1 MSHGDH
7 PDIRDTAVNG
17 IDSSIQQTEP
27 ERFAE
32 AYVVGDDAMRFVA
45 TPEQWVE
52 SDTLVEVRA

>member
-7 PDIRDTAVNG
+7 PNIRDTAVNG
-17 IDSSIQQTEP
+17 IDSSPHQTAP

-45 TPEQWVE
+45 TGTRWIE
-52 SDTLVEVRA
+52 SDTLVEVRS